1 MRCLPTRLSERC
13 SSREATTHGRLR
25 QVSPLAARVN
35 RPRRTMATK
44 ASTWSSSMAMTIT
57 DCGPQEYALDSLRH
71 GAIVRANR
79 RWAMMTPG
87 NEFLEQTASMNQN
100 HAHIHREWHR
110 AASGRDIP
118 ALIALYAE
126 DAILESPLVPAIL
139 SDKRDG
145 MLRGKREIREF
156 LEASAR
162 SRPIDLVRWHRSDTY
177 FSTGTTL

>member
-1 MRCLPTRLSERC
+1 
-13 SSREATTHGRLR
+13 
-25 QVSPLAARVN
+25 
-35 RPRRTMATK
+35 
-44 ASTWSSSMAMTIT
+44 MT
-57 DCGPQEYALDSLRH
+57 
-71 GAIVRANR
+71 
-79 RWAMMTPG
+79 TPG
-87 NEFLEQTASMNQN
+87 NEFLEQTAAMDQN

-110 AASGRDIP
+110 AASRRDIP

-177 FSTGTTL
+177 FSAGTTLVWEYPRQTPEGDQVEIVEVMETTNQLIQHHRIYWGWKGCLLIAPRLAQT